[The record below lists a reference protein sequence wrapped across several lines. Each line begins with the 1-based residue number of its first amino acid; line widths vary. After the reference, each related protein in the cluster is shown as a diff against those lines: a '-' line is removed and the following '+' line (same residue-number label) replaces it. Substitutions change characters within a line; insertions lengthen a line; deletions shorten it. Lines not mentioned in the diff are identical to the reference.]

1 MHSTSAL
8 RLAIRACASA
18 MTIGIVLLAIH
29 MGACFYL
36 LIRLAIFWCLMR
48 RRASKP
54 RAERGR
60 EDAWPLR
67 AFDRAFFCVFY
78 GIGGWLPHLDKPV
91 ESWAIVM
98 LQGTLW
104 AQWMSITELLMNPY
118 VHSGLWPMED
128 VAVRLLSI
136 IPM

>member
-1 MHSTSAL
+1 
-8 RLAIRACASA
+8 
-18 MTIGIVLLAIH
+18 MTVGIVLFCIH
-29 MGACFYL
+29 TGACVYL
-36 LIRLAIFWCLMR
+36 LVRLAIFWTLMR
-48 RRASKP
+48 WRTSKP

-67 AFDRAFFCVFY
+67 AFDRVCFPLFY
-78 GIGGWLPHLDKPV
+78 GIGGWLPHLSKPV
-91 ESWAIVM
+91 ESWAIIM
-98 LQGTLW
+98 LQATLW

-118 VHSGLWPMED
+118 VHIGLWPMDD